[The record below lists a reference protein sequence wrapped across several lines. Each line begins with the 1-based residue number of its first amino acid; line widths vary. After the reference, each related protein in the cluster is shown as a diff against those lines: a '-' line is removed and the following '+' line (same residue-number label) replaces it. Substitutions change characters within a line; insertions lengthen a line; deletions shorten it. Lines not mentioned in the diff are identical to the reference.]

1 MRNHTVGVVIGVIA
15 VLTFGST
22 ASSQD
27 TKPMPAAKSQSWS
40 PRDISGTWMGL
51 RIGAI
56 NQGDISFQPWAKARY
71 DAFVSLGD
79 ARSKQDSRR
88 DCFPL
93 GMPRNMYEP
102 VPIEIIQQPDQVV
115 ILMEN
120 DHIFR
125 HIFLD
130 LAEHPKDVNPSWMG
144 HSIGKWDG
152 DTLVVDTVALRP
164 ESFLD
169 GAGHPHSD
177 ALHLVERIYRVDA
190 DTLDDTLV
198 VDDPKAY
205 TKPWSMQ
212 KTYKL
217 KPGWHV
223 MEYVCEDEWT
233 DKLKKYFPDAGPK

>member
-1 MRNHTVGVVIGVIA
+1 
-15 VLTFGST
+15 
-22 ASSQD
+22 
-27 TKPMPAAKSQSWS
+27 
-40 PRDISGTWMGL
+40 
-51 RIGAI
+51 
-56 NQGDISFQPWAKARY
+56 
-71 DAFVSLGD
+71 
-79 ARSKQDSRR
+79 
-88 DCFPL
+88 
-93 GMPRNMYEP
+93 
-102 VPIEIIQQPDQVV
+102 
-115 ILMEN
+115 
-120 DHIFR
+120 
-125 HIFLD
+125 
-130 LAEHPKDVNPSWMG
+130 MG

-164 ESFLD
+164 ETFLD

-177 ALHLVERIYRVDA
+177 ALHLVERIHRVDA

-233 DKLKKYFPDAGPK
+233 DKLKKYFPDAGSK